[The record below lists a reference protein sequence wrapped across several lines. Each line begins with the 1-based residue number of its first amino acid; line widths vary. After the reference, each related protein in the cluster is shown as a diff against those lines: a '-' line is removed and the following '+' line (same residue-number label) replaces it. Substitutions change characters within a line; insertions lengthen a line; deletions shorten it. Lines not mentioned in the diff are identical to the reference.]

1 MNMLTPYQVELI
13 QCEIDGENTPEASAE
28 VQRLVE
34 TQPEALALM
43 TSLRSLD
50 SMFSEIP
57 DRAVPPHVRQAI
69 DKAVSLNSRASPK
82 AVYAQERRQTI
93 TGWAIQQWNGVTN
106 LMEKSMLTKR
116 VLIGATTAVAVIAII
131 GYLVVDYKPT
141 VYDAGTVGAGS
152 GMSGVQQAGRFKGRT
167 MTEADVSLSNPEIGA
182 LLQNDKILKLVQ
194 SKEFRDALNSDA
206 FRELESSDQFHVLL
220 NSDAFHTVLASDAA
234 HALFLS
240 DAFQQV
246 LANDAAHALFASD
259 AAHMLFANDA
269 SHQVSAVAT
278 SDAAREVAAVANTE
292 ALRELLANDAARETL
307 ASDNFRAIF
316 ANDNFRAILANDN
329 FREILASDAFH
340 QLESSDTFRQISQSD
355 ALSQA
360 FLNEASHVSQ

>member
-1 MNMLTPYQVELI
+1 MLTTYQQELI
-13 QCEIDGENTPEASAE
+13 HREIDGENTPEASVE
-28 VQRLVE
+28 VRKLVE
-34 TQPEALALM
+34 TQPEALELM

-50 SMFSEIP
+50 ALFREVP
-57 DRAVPPHVRQAI
+57 DREPAPHVRQQIQNAM
-69 DKAVSLNSRASPK
+69 SLKSQRTTQSF
-82 AVYAQERRQTI
+82 TS
-93 TGWAIQQWNGVTN
+93 WAIHQWNGVTN